1 MPTDTQAEPVAP
13 KVSGIRRHGRYLFS
27 VPLTVQHLLAEGSSR
42 THGMTLEISE
52 GGMSAIVQGD
62 LRIGEIADVNI
73 PLPAGPL
80 SALAIVRHK
89 TAGHFGF
96 EFLGLSPAERQQLSA
111 STKLLLP
118 QTSWNPG
125 AEAIYGYS
133 AGDHRTIALR
143 HHSNGSSRRIRHDHG
158 KNQAR

>member
-1 MPTDTQAEPVAP
+1 MPTDIHAEPVAP
-13 KVSGIRRHGRYLFS
+13 KVNGIRRHRRYLFS
-27 VPLTVQHLLAEGSSR
+27 VPFTVQHLLAEGSSR

-118 QTSWNPG
+118 HRGTLMG
-125 AEAIYGYS
+125 AFGV
-133 AGDHRTIALR
+133 
-143 HHSNGSSRRIRHDHG
+143 
-158 KNQAR
+158 